1 LTRRRRAAVLLG
13 LALVLGTLSATH
25 MARRE
30 AALEA
35 QLGPLTEVVV
45 ARRDLP
51 AGRTL
56 ELSDLGVRS
65 LPARYSPPGELAF
78 AAALAGQK
86 LAVPVA
92 AGAPVTGD
100 LLVRRP
106 LTPESVVER
115 GQRAVDVIATGSP
128 QAVIA
133 GARVD
138 VLVTTERRDRIRGA
152 TRIALEDV
160 EVLAARA
167 AEAAEGAE
175 TGRGPPRV
183 SVTLRVTAAQAVYL
197 AAAQSFARDVRLLA
211 RAPDDRRE
219 VGALEV
225 DDGL

>member
-1 LTRRRRAAVLLG
+1 
-13 LALVLGTLSATH
+13 
-25 MARRE
+25 
-30 AALEA
+30 
-35 QLGPLTEVVV
+35 
-45 ARRDLP
+45 
-51 AGRTL
+51 
-56 ELSDLGVRS
+56 
-65 LPARYSPPGELAF
+65 
-78 AAALAGQK
+78 
-86 LAVPVA
+86 VA

-167 AEAAEGAE
+167 AEAAEDAE

-197 AAAQSFARDVRLLA
+197 ASAQSFARDVRLLA

>member
-1 LTRRRRAAVLLG
+1 MLLG

-35 QLGPLTEVVV
+35 QLGPTTDIVV
-45 ARRDLP
+45 ARRDLA
-51 AGRTL
+51 AGRAL

-65 LPARYSPPGELAF
+65 LPARYGPPGEPAF

-92 AGAPVTGD
+92 QGAPVTAD
-100 LLVRRP
+100 LLERRP
-106 LTPESVVER
+106 RTPESAIGR
-115 GQRAVDVIATGSP
+115 GERAVDVIATGSP

-138 VLVTTERRDRIRGA
+138 VLVTTERRDTTHGT

-160 EVLAARA
+160 EVLAAIAAGA
-167 AEAAEGAE
+167 AEDAE
-175 TGRGPPRV
+175 TGRGAPRV
-183 SVTLRVTAAQAVYL
+183 RATLRVSAAQAVYL
-197 AAAQSFARDVRLLA
+197 VAAQTFARDVRLLA
-211 RAPDDRRE
+211 RAPGDRRE
-219 VGALEV
+219 VGDVAV